1 MFFKTKIQRDCNRTK
16 AHLEREFIA
25 MCEPV
30 NELLEWDGNNIKELE
45 ILYTCV
51 AMVVSQLYGSIA
63 DLRKINM
70 ENMKETIMKILAPF
84 KPMNLSK
91 ENCISIYR
99 DMKKG
104 DMSGVTIDRGELTFS
119 DCRMISKLE
128 RKDVVAAQEFEL
140 FAYEMQWEIK
150 KIMDQVN
157 DFVTEK
163 GVFLQ
168 RP

>member
-1 MFFKTKIQRDCNRTK
+1 MFKTKIQRDCNRTM

-25 MCEPV
+25 MCDPV
-30 NELLEWDGNNIKELE
+30 NKLLEWNGTNIRELDD
-45 ILYTCV
+45 LYTKV
-51 AMVVSQLYGSIA
+51 AMSVLPLYQVIG
-63 DLRKINM
+63 DLRKVNM
-70 ENMKETIMKILAPF
+70 ENMKETIIKILTPF

-104 DMSGVTIDRGELTFS
+104 DMSSVTIERGELTFS
-119 DCRMISKLE
+119 ECRMISRLE

-140 FAYEMQWEIK
+140 FAYEMQCEIK
-150 KIMDQVN
+150 KIMDQIN

-163 GVFLQ
+163 GIFLQ

>member
-1 MFFKTKIQRDCNRTK
+1 MFFKTKIQRDCNRTM

-30 NELLEWDGNNIKELE
+30 NELLEWDGNNVKELKV
-45 ILYTCV
+45 LYTCV
-51 AMVVSQLYGSIA
+51 AMVVFPLYDTIA
-63 DLRKINM
+63 NLRKINL

-91 ENCISIYR
+91 ENCVKIYR
-99 DMKKG
+99 DIQKG
-104 DMSGVTIDRGELTFS
+104 DMSSVTIDRGELTFS
-119 DCRMISKLE
+119 DCRMISRLE

-140 FAYEMQWEIK
+140 FAYEMQCEIK

-157 DFVTEK
+157 DFVAEK
-163 GVFLQ
+163 GIFLQ

>member
-1 MFFKTKIQRDCNRTK
+1 MFFKTKIQRDCNRTM

-30 NELLEWDGNNIKELE
+30 NELLEWDGNNVKELKV
-45 ILYTCV
+45 LYTCV
-51 AMVVSQLYGSIA
+51 AMVVLPLYDTIA
-63 DLRKINM
+63 DLRKINI

-91 ENCISIYR
+91 ENCVKIYR
-99 DMKKG
+99 DIQKG
-104 DMSGVTIDRGELTFS
+104 DMSSVTIDRGELTFS
-119 DCRMISKLE
+119 DCRMISRLE

-140 FAYEMQWEIK
+140 FAYEMQCEIK

-157 DFVTEK
+157 DFVAEK
-163 GVFLQ
+163 VIFLQ